1 METAALG
8 FIRGGSSRH
17 ILISTKPIS
26 EASRRNRRGCWRLLP
41 YLSVPKI
48 EEMFNAGFGLRCLCM
63 RCPAWDIRR
72 ATATTSTPRCLARSS
87 AGTATAL
94 RRGSDIVS
102 IRGLPTF
109 MRAISTRRSR
119 RALSGKFTC
128 LRRGTVAPQAAEAM
142 LDSCPLGSFQ
152 GLFLFNGSVG
162 GSRFHQVLVRGTQI
176 AVR

>member
-8 FIRGGSSRH
+8 FIRGDSSRH
-17 ILISTKPIS
+17 ILISTKTIS

-48 EEMFNAGFGLRCLCM
+48 EEMFNAGFGFAACACAAPRGISAARPPRLRP
-63 RCPAWDIRR
+63 RGAWPGQARAPRR
-72 ATATTSTPRCLARSS
+72 RS
-87 AGTATAL
+87 GG
-94 RRGSDIVS
+94 GSDIVS

-128 LRRGTVAPQAAEAM
+128 LRRGTVAPRAAEAM
-142 LDSCPLGSFQ
+142 LDPCPPRVFSGVVPF
-152 GLFLFNGSVG
+152 
-162 GSRFHQVLVRGTQI
+162 
-176 AVR
+176 

>member
-1 METAALG
+1 MHALPRVG
-8 FIRGGSSRH
+8 YPPRDRHDFDPEVLGQVKRGHRDGAQ
-17 ILISTKPIS
+17 
-26 EASRRNRRGCWRLLP
+26 E
-41 YLSVPKI
+41 
-48 EEMFNAGFGLRCLCM
+48 
-63 RCPAWDIRR
+63 
-72 ATATTSTPRCLARSS
+72 
-87 AGTATAL
+87 
-94 RRGSDIVS
+94 GSDIVS

-162 GSRFHQVLVRGTQI
+162 GSRFHQVLVRGTRI